1 MGKIVEKVKEK
12 LTRAKDKV
20 KYTTDKAT
28 DTAKKGMSSST
39 TASSNMQDRGFEEG
53 GPGRDHEYGR
63 KEDIFTGYK
72 EKDPMTPAKIRD
84 HEPPA
89 VKGKM
94 SEEITEQPGQ
104 AGKNAQEA
112 SERDRRNGMT
122 EGTAGATETRGESE
136 QGADGTNG

>member
-20 KYTTDKAT
+20 KYTTDKAP
-28 DTAKKGMSSST
+28 DMAKKGISSST
-39 TASSNMQDRGFEEG
+39 KERRKRKERGVEEG
-53 GPGRDHEYGR
+53 GPGRDQEYGR
-63 KEDIFTGYK
+63 KEEMMTGDK